1 MEGEAVR
8 ERRCVSAQAQAVSE
22 SDEMENDSLLFI
34 NLHRKSGKSSMEA
47 AQRRKTSR
55 KLSADLHRKIS
66 AISTCSD
73 VSNISVKLG
82 LDPGDFKSTLKNI
95 LGQLGMP

>member
-1 MEGEAVR
+1 MIYWYLFPKEEASNMEV
-8 ERRCVSAQAQAVSE
+8 
-22 SDEMENDSLLFI
+22 
-34 NLHRKSGKSSMEA
+34 

-55 KLSADLHRKIS
+55 KLSADLHRKLS

-95 LGQLGMP
+95 LGESGMP

>member
-1 MEGEAVR
+1 
-8 ERRCVSAQAQAVSE
+8 
-22 SDEMENDSLLFI
+22 
-34 NLHRKSGKSSMEA
+34 MEA

-95 LGQLGMP
+95 LGELLRFLLSIRYS